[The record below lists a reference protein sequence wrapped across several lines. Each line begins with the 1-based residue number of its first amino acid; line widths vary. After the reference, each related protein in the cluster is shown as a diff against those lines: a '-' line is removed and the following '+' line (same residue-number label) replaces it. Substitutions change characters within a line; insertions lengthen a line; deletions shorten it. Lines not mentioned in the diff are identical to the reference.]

1 MINVDTLWSDQLK
14 LDWNYSIYEP
24 ENLDRENMK
33 LVYFL
38 HGAGGNHTN
47 FYEKTSLE
55 KYLDAFNQK
64 SDFSLAA
71 IFVDGFNSYYVD
83 KYMKVESAI
92 FQDLIPGL
100 EKRHSFN
107 IGRESRYLVGLSLGG
122 WGALNYSF
130 RHSDVFSKAFLLS
143 PYLARNM
150 RTDLE
155 IRTWGIFEDDAE
167 YKSHHP
173 LTSFK
178 ENKDSMKPVEIY
190 SYTGKQDK
198 IAEAEDIKYLMDEI
212 RDHVLVK
219 DYYLD
224 GEHEWGFW
232 DKVLEKILL
241 EDGEL

>member
-1 MINVDTLWSDQLK
+1 MISVDTLWSDQLK

-24 ENLDRENMK
+24 ENLDRGNMK

-38 HGAGGNHTN
+38 HGAGGNHTD
-47 FYEKTSLE
+47 FYSKTSLE
-55 KYLDAFNQK
+55 KYLDDFNKK
-64 SDFSLAA
+64 SGFSLVA

-92 FQDLIPGL
+92 FKDLIPGL
-100 EKRHSFN
+100 EKRYSFN
-107 IGRESRYLVGLSLGG
+107 IGREDRYLVGLSLGG

-130 RHSDVFSKAFLLS
+130 RNSDIFSKAFLLS
-143 PYLARNM
+143 PYLARHM

-173 LTSFK
+173 LTSFEK
-178 ENKDSMKPVEIY
+178 NKDTMKPVEIY
-190 SYTGKQDK
+190 SYTGMQDK

-212 RDHVLVK
+212 RDHVSVK

-224 GEHEWGFW
+224 GEHEWGLW
-232 DKVLEKILL
+232 DRVLEKIF
-241 EDGEL
+241 EDREL